1 MSPEEEK
8 LSKREFIRKSLLG
21 VGGMYCCPFLLGEN
35 SGQNINIRAGKPW
48 KWSREAMHYISTP
61 RGIKCRT
68 CPNECD
74 IKEGE
79 AGDCRTKE
87 VVDGKLYTIAYGNPC
102 SVNIDPMEKKPLH
115 HFHPGTR
122 VLSIATAGC
131 NLACL
136 NCQNWEISQR
146 SPRETRNYDLMP
158 PKVVELAIQENC
170 PSIAYTYS
178 DPVAFYEYTLDTSTL
193 ARQAGLS
200 NVIVSA
206 GFISPRPL
214 KDWCRVIDAA
224 NIDLKSFSD
233 DIYAMLNAGKLQ
245 PVLDTLLTLKEEGV
259 WLEITN
265 LIVPTWTDDM
275 KMIGEMCRWLVKNGF
290 SDTPLHFSRFQPMYK
305 LNRLAP
311 TPVSTLDQARKTA
324 LNEGMHFVYVGNVPG
339 HPAQDTL
346 CPNCGK
352 TLVVRKGYQVT
363 MPLLK
368 NGKCASCGQPIPGV
382 WD

>member
-21 VGGMYCCPFLLGEN
+21 VGGMCCCPFLLRGN
-35 SGQNINIRAGKPW
+35 SGRIVHTRDRKPW

-74 IKEGE
+74 IKKGE

-122 VLSIATAGC
+122 ILSIATAGC

-146 SPRETRNYDLMP
+146 SPRETRNFDLMP
-158 PKVVELAIQENC
+158 ARVVELAIKENC

-206 GFISPRPL
+206 GFINPQPL

-233 DIYAMLNAGKLQ
+233 DTYAMLNAGKLQ

-265 LIVPTWTDDM
+265 LVVPTWTDDM
-275 KMIGEMCRWLVKNGF
+275 KMIREMCRWLVKNGF
-290 SDTPLHFSRFQPMYK
+290 ADTPLHFSRFQPMYK

-311 TPVSTLDQARKTA
+311 TPVSILDQARKIA
-324 LNEGMHFVYVGNVPG
+324 LDEGMHFVYVGNVPG

-352 TLVVRKGYQVT
+352 TLVVRKGYQVS